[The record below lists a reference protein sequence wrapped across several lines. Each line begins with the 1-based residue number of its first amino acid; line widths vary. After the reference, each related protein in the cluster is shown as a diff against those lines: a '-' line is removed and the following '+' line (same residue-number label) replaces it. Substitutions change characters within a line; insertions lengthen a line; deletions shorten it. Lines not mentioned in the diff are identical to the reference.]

1 MIKQLKSNL
10 KQNQNL
16 RVAYRELY
24 HAWRQISVFLFV
36 FYLKKIKF
44 KTVTRKQLTDNKSK
58 FDVQEFSSAEK
69 VNFGKFS
76 SSKTIPER
84 ITKKV
89 YPMQVEIVQPFVCI
103 IKQAEII
110 GNFPVAFDLEGNLIL
125 ETTLPRFTSIEAHIA
140 KNVSIKTII
149 TSQLGKKSQGSA
161 IEVACILTNP
171 WSNNFWHWTV
181 DTLTQL
187 EGVEY
192 YQQQTGIKPKLI
204 VDHNLRSW
212 QKESLRLLG
221 YETTDLIIWQDFRR
235 TVEELIVPSFRRS
248 YDDKKN
254 GCVEEIHGEISIA
267 ACQWL
272 KAKMLSNLTKIA
284 SNSQE
289 DSISFSPKVFISRR
303 KALGR
308 RITNENEVLEVL
320 QPLGFS
326 TYILEEMSYTQQ
338 VKLFAQ
344 AKVIVAPHG
353 AGLTNLIFA
362 ERPIILELFGAY
374 VGREFAN
381 LARGMGYKYGCLG
394 CPPPPGEVRQK
405 DGDLVVNVN
414 DLLNLLG
421 EMEDGDLE

>member
-161 IEVACILTNP
+161 IEVACILTN
-171 WSNNFWHWTV
+171 
-181 DTLTQL
+181 
-187 EGVEY
+187 
-192 YQQQTGIKPKLI
+192 
-204 VDHNLRSW
+204 
-212 QKESLRLLG
+212 
-221 YETTDLIIWQDFRR
+221 
-235 TVEELIVPSFRRS
+235 
-248 YDDKKN
+248 
-254 GCVEEIHGEISIA
+254 
-267 ACQWL
+267 
-272 KAKMLSNLTKIA
+272 
-284 SNSQE
+284 
-289 DSISFSPKVFISRR
+289 
-303 KALGR
+303 
-308 RITNENEVLEVL
+308 TN
-320 QPLGFS
+320 
-326 TYILEEMSYTQQ
+326 
-338 VKLFAQ
+338 
-344 AKVIVAPHG
+344 
-353 AGLTNLIFA
+353 
-362 ERPIILELFGAY
+362 
-374 VGREFAN
+374 
-381 LARGMGYKYGCLG
+381 C
-394 CPPPPGEVRQK
+394 
-405 DGDLVVNVN
+405 
-414 DLLNLLG
+414 
-421 EMEDGDLE
+421 